1 MVQAVSFETMK
12 KRGAAYVPR
21 AGASWK
27 QGVDTFM
34 HKGTNG
40 RWRDVLT
47 EGDLELYAAA
57 CARSLTDDCRD
68 WLNR

>member
-1 MVQAVSFETMK
+1 MK
-12 KRGAAYVPR
+12 KRRTAYVPR
-21 AGASWK
+21 AGTSWK
-27 QGVDTFM
+27 QGGETFM

-40 RWRDVLT
+40 RCRDVLT

-57 CARSLTDDCRD
+57 CARTLTDDYRD